1 MPRGILLASIVAA
14 GIGVH
19 HPEAH
24 AVDVS
29 KETREAAKARVAAA
43 LGGSPSDVELSAEP
57 ALDVGGCR
65 FLRATHRAR
74 PGSHSGQFALL
85 PDDRM
90 VDSFA
95 ADGASADAILRA
107 CGARAPAEWWAQ
119 VVTRFGGVGGVL
131 VDPENSP
138 SAVRKIREAGEAY
151 APPTLDDARRVITF
165 FVIHYEENQPYKVTA
180 QLADAGGLQVTR
192 TPLEPK
198 AR

>member
-1 MPRGILLASIVAA
+1 MARRILLASIVAA
-14 GIGVH
+14 GIGAH
-19 HPEAH
+19 QPEAH

-29 KETREAAKARVAAA
+29 KETQQAAKARVATA
-43 LGGSPSDVELSAEP
+43 LGGSAADVELSAEP
-57 ALDVGGCR
+57 ELDFGGCR

-107 CGARAPAEWWAQ
+107 CGAQAPAEWWAR

-131 VDPENSP
+131 VDPGNAP
-138 SAVRKIREAGEAY
+138 SGVRKIREAGETY
-151 APPTLDDARRVITF
+151 APPTLDGARRTITF
-165 FVIHYEENQPYKVTA
+165 FVIHYEENRPYKVQA
-180 QLADAGGLQVTR
+180 RLADAGGLEITR
-192 TPLEPK
+192 TAL
-198 AR
+198 